1 MKKLTTVSFLLAAFT
16 TAAYAGD
23 PKAGSGAPATPAAK
37 DAKAPV
43 ADKKAPDAA
52 KPAPADKKAP
62 DAAKAPAMEAP
73 KPAQEVADMAKG
85 MVGTWKCTG
94 QATHMGNTADF
105 KATMTFKLDLDKWW
119 IQGAFSG
126 TMGKMTH
133 KFTSYTG
140 YDATNKKWHRYGVD
154 SMGGAREQSSSGMTD
169 GKAVWEGNGSMMGQA
184 IKVRDTEEMGKDG
197 KTFHSLGEISMDGG
211 KTWNKGHE
219 ANCKK

>member
-1 MKKLTTVSFLLAAFT
+1 MKKLTTVSFLLAVFT

-23 PKAGSGAPATPAAK
+23 PKAGSGAPATPAA
-37 DAKAPV
+37 
-43 ADKKAPDAA
+43 DKKAPDAG

-62 DAAKAPAMEAP
+62 EAAKPAPAMEAP
-73 KPAQEVADMAKG
+73 KPPQEVADMAKG

-94 QATHMGNTADF
+94 QATHMGNTQDF
-105 KATMTFKLDLDKWW
+105 KATMTIKLDLDKWW

-154 SMGGAREQSSSGMTD
+154 SMGGAREQTSSGMTD
-169 GKAVWEGNGSMMGQA
+169 GKAVWEGNGSMMGQP
-184 IKVRDTEEMGKDG
+184 IKVRDTEELAKDG
-197 KTFHSLGEISMDGG
+197 KSLHSLGEISMDGG
-211 KTWNKGHE
+211 KTWNKGHD
-219 ANCKK
+219 ATCKK